1 MSKHRGSALRS
12 IFLVSK
18 ILLVEFA
25 LLLIALVRVL
35 ASQILVIG
43 QARSIPIPG
52 LGLAEQL
59 FVLDIRH
66 QLVHLPGL
74 VVVVVFFALLMD
86 LGV

>member
-1 MSKHRGSALRS
+1 VLRLRETALRS
-12 IFLVSK
+12 IFLVLK
-18 ILLVEFA
+18 ILVVIA
-25 LLLIALVRVL
+25 QLLNDLVRVL

-43 QARSIPIPG
+43 QASSIPIPG
-52 LGLAEQL
+52 LGLAEQP

-74 VVVVVFFALLMD
+74 VMVIVFFALLMD